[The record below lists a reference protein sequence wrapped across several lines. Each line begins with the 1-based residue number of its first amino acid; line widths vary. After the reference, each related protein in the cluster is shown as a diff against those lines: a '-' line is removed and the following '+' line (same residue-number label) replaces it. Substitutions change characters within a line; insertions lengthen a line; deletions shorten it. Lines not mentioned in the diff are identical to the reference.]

1 MLLFVFA
8 ISYWPLA
15 ISFIVFCLQIPRKKR
30 GFSLH
35 FLQNPILR
43 IQIYKSKTNKTK
55 KRPVSLLTEH
65 KSFETERTIFS
76 CPYKPSMPPDEPS
89 WRGTEYSPP

>member
-8 ISYWPLA
+8 IGYWPLA
-15 ISFIVFCLQIPRKKR
+15 ISFIVFCLQISRKNG
-30 GFSLH
+30 GFTLH

-55 KRPVSLLTEH
+55 KCPVSLLTEH
-65 KSFETERTIFS
+65 KSFETESTIFS
-76 CPYKPSMPPDEPS
+76 YPYKPSTPPDEPAS
-89 WRGTEYSPP
+89 QGTEYSLR

>member
-15 ISFIVFCLQIPRKKR
+15 ISFIVFCLQIPRKNEH
-30 GFSLH
+30 FSSQ
-35 FLQNPILR
+35 FEQNPILR

-89 WRGTEYSPP
+89 WRGTECSPP